1 MKVSP
6 WLFHPGAKGCPPI
19 RIFST
24 TDGEYTK
31 YTSFETRTR
40 RMMDDYEELEDIQ
53 FTQAEHKCAHM
64 RLLVKNNVNNN
75 SNTKNREGDPK
86 NMKHIQKTLKGGRN
100 LYTHWKIFQSVRILD
115 SKH

>member
-1 MKVSP
+1 
-6 WLFHPGAKGCPPI
+6 
-19 RIFST
+19 
-24 TDGEYTK
+24 
-31 YTSFETRTR
+31 
-40 RMMDDYEELEDIQ
+40 MDDYEELEDIQ